1 MRIGLKLFFWVFG
14 LSLSTIPLIIS
25 IANTPGKLPDAFA
38 VTSYSGYE
46 AEIVYIGLMMAAIT
60 LTEIVE
66 LLIDLKD
73 TEKWRKLLCGVFSLV
88 FIVMIL
94 LYSYWYGVIVEK
106 KHHGTGL
113 EPTELQAVILL
124 VAVTAVPA
132 LAFKL
137 LLWSRKS

>member
-1 MRIGLKLFFWVFG
+1 MRIGLKLFFGVFG
-14 LSLSTIPLIIS
+14 LSLSTIPLIVS
-25 IANTPGKLPDAFA
+25 IANTPGKLPDTFA

-73 TEKWRKLLCGVFSLV
+73 TEKWRKFLCAVFSLV
-88 FIVMIL
+88 FIVMIV

-106 KHHGTGL
+106 KHHNTGL

-137 LLWSRKS
+137 VLWSRKS